1 MMQAIILAGGFGTR
15 LQSVVKDIPKPMA
28 NISELPFLA
37 YIFTYLKNYNITDI
51 VLSVG
56 YLHKKITDY
65 FGNSYIGINIKY
77 AIEKEPL
84 DTGGAIINSLQ
95 FIDQN
100 QPVIV
105 LNGDTF
111 LQIDYQKLV
120 SFYDKSNSDLTI
132 VLRNVEDSSRYVSV
146 EIDDKNLIVNF
157 IEKNIQQ
164 KSGYINGGIYILNPK
179 IFSNYNLAK
188 KFSFEQDFLCEHTA
202 SIKPSGF
209 V

>member
-15 LQSVVKDIPKPMA
+15 LQSVVKDIPKPIA

-37 YIFTYLKNYNITDI
+37 YLFTYLKNYNITDI

-132 VLRNVEDSSRYVSV
+132 VLRNVEDSSRY
-146 EIDDKNLIVNF
+146 
-157 IEKNIQQ
+157 
-164 KSGYINGGIYILNPK
+164 G
-179 IFSNYNLAK
+179 
-188 KFSFEQDFLCEHTA
+188 
-202 SIKPSGF
+202 
-209 V
+209 